1 MAAWR
6 SQAIRD
12 GREAAV
18 WPRCLDSTVCSDL
31 FLMAVP
37 ALAASAS
44 QLYAALAANAG
55 SGTAVAWG
63 IIPSFKKLRGSG
75 VGEPLH
81 WLRGF
86 VIAVYSK
93 LVSRTAMLRPST

>member
-1 MAAWR
+1 VALA
-6 SQAIRD
+6 
-12 GREAAV
+12 GYPG
-18 WPRCLDSTVCSDL
+18 WPRGRRLAKVFGPTVCSDL

-44 QLYAALAANAG
+44 QLYAALAATAG

-93 LVSRTAMLRPST
+93 LVELNR